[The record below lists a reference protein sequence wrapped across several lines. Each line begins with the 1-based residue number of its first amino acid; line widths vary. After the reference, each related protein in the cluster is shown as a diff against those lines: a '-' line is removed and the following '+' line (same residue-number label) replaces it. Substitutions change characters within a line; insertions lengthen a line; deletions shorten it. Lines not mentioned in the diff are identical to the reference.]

1 MYKELKG
8 VCRQC
13 LGCNRLE
20 LEDFEGLEQ
29 CEYASV
35 KQIGFEQMEVTNEK

>member
-1 MYKELKG
+1 MYKRLKG
-8 VCRQC
+8 VCRYC

-35 KQIGFEQMEVTNEK
+35 KQIEFEQIEVGKDE